1 LERHLDRQPIVTEIP
16 SWKRGEVWALF
27 LVALSLRLIAIV
39 ALGSHGDIEGQ
50 TGWSWGREPG
60 ALGESLFRDGTLSD
74 PWGQG
79 TGPTA
84 WLTPVFPALVAI
96 CLKLFGG
103 LTPGA
108 AALLHVIHALVAAG
122 TCLLL
127 IEFGRVLGSPRAGR
141 LAAWMFALYPA
152 SIWHAAH
159 TVWDTT
165 LIAAGLLGFL
175 ILVLRAGP
183 GPGVGRSGKLGL
195 AFGAL
200 LMINPAPV
208 GILPFIAL
216 YLFPGGRGAEIA
228 RRAGAFLGAALLVC
242 LPWMIR
248 NALVIGTP
256 ALRSNLGVELHVGNN
271 DAAQGRHEAGLHPSR
286 GGEALDR
293 YRALGEVAYSK
304 QAGEEAVRWIR
315 ANPRRFLGLVLRRIQ
330 IFWVGESPMADSRVS
345 NGIQPA
351 EDPQSWLKWVFHLSS
366 GGLAIAAAFLFMRGT
381 REGLLL
387 GGVLLLFPVPY
398 YLTHVAERY
407 RFPLDPILVFLDAWL
422 ILRIL
427 GRRAR
432 GSVASSAEA
441 SPSRETSARRHG

>member
-1 LERHLDRQPIVTEIP
+1 VLQVGALERHLDRQPIVTEIP

-286 GGEALDR
+286 GGEAI
-293 YRALGEVAYSK
+293 ATG
-304 QAGEEAVRWIR
+304 RWGR
-315 ANPRRFLGLVLRRIQ
+315 
-330 IFWVGESPMADSRVS
+330 
-345 NGIQPA
+345 
-351 EDPQSWLKWVFHLSS
+351 
-366 GGLAIAAAFLFMRGT
+366 
-381 REGLLL
+381 
-387 GGVLLLFPVPY
+387 
-398 YLTHVAERY
+398 
-407 RFPLDPILVFLDAWL
+407 
-422 ILRIL
+422 LRIRN
-427 GRRAR
+427 RRAR
-432 GSVASSAEA
+432 RPFDGSAPIRVGSSASCCGASRSSGWASHRWRTRASRTASNRRRTRSPGSSGCSTSRAAGSRSRPLSSSCAGRARGCSSEECCCSSPCRTISRT
-441 SPSRETSARRHG
+441 SPSDTGSLSTRSSCSWTLG